1 MKKFTLI
8 FNIVLALAVVALFVL
23 HFTSKSGKTIAT
35 SNGKTETTTELS
47 ANFTAAWVNVDTVLN
62 NYDMYFDMRKE
73 LEVNSRKLEAE
84 LNAKSRTFEKEAMDF
99 QDKVQKGL
107 VTRSEAQQLQTTLAN
122 KEQELYRLRDEMRM
136 QLAEDE
142 QVKLRK
148 IQNSITEFLKEY
160 NQGKGYHIILS
171 NTFGGPMLYG
181 HPALDITNDV
191 VQGLNAKY
199 SVIRPKENK

>member
-8 FNIVLALAVVALFVL
+8 FNIVLVLAVVALFVL
-23 HFTSKSGKTIAT
+23 HFTSKSGK
-35 SNGKTETTTELS
+35 SNSGKSGKTETSANLS
-47 ANFTAAWVNVDTVLN
+47 AQFTAAWVNVDSILN

-73 LEVNSRKLEAE
+73 LEENSRKLEAE
-84 LNAKSRTFEKEAMDF
+84 LNSKSRTFEKEAMDF

-160 NQGKGYHIILS
+160 NTDKGFHIIMS
-171 NTFGGPMLYG
+171 STFGGPMLYG
-181 HPALDITNDV
+181 HPALDITDDV
-191 VQGLNAKY
+191 LKGLNEEY
-199 SVIRPKENK
+199 SAVRPEKK